1 MEYNTA
7 MDRDRL
13 TITMRKDILKKVDAL
28 IDGTSIRN
36 RSHAIETLISRSIT
50 PRVDTA
56 IILAGGEGIKLRPLT
71 YEIPKSLI
79 PISGKPLVEYTVE
92 MLKKAEVRNIIFAI
106 GHLGDKIRQHFGDGS
121 KFGVR
126 IKYSEEAKRLG
137 TAGALR
143 NAASGING
151 TFIAIH
157 GDVLANINLFDLLQF
172 HKDQETMV
180 TMALTTT
187 DDTQSHGNVRLQGTK
202 ILEFQEK
209 PDKGKAFSYLVNA
222 GIYVFEPSIFTY
234 IPKSGRSSLEEDIFP
249 KLTEK
254 QELSG
259 FTFDGAWFDITTHQS
274 YEKALKN
281 WKP

>member
-1 MEYNTA
+1 

-13 TITMRKDILKKVDAL
+13 TITLRKDILRKVDSF
-28 IDGTSIRN
+28 IDGTTIRN
-36 RSHAIETLISRSIT
+36 RSHAIETLISRSIA
-50 PRVDTA
+50 PKIDTA
-56 IILAGGEGIKLRPLT
+56 VILAGGEGIKLRPVT

-92 MLKKAEVRNIIFAI
+92 MLKRADIRNIIFAI
-106 GHLGDKIRQHFGDGS
+106 GHLGDKIRDHFGDGS

-126 IKYSEEAKRLG
+126 ITYKEESKRLG
-137 TAGALR
+137 TAGALKSS
-143 NAASGING
+143 ASDING
-151 TFIAIH
+151 TFLTIH
-157 GDVLANINLFDLLQF
+157 GDVLSHINLFDLLQF
-172 HKDQETMV
+172 HKDQATV
-180 TMALTTT
+180 ATMALTTT
-187 DDTQSHGNVRLQGTK
+187 DDIQSHGNVRLQGTK

-209 PDKGKAFSYLVNA
+209 PNKGKAFSYLVNA

-234 IPKSGRSSLEEDIFP
+234 IPKSGESYLEEDIFP
-249 KLTEK
+249 KLTQK

-259 FTFDGAWFDITTHQS
+259 FTFDGAWFDITTHES